1 MNAVLDHHGTTLRV
15 RTLCIILGR
24 FTIRLVWCHTSS
36 RKNDRDP
43 PLRRWQA
50 KSRLARLK
58 EVTIPRIE
66 LMAATLATRQDE
78 LLRKEL
84 DITQDR

>member
-1 MNAVLDHHGTTLRV
+1 MNAVLDHHGPTLRV

-24 FTIRLVWCHTSS
+24 FTIRLVWRHTSS